1 MMKTSLLAGA
11 AAIALMSTSA
21 MAQTTAP
28 KGPASSTTPRS
39 ITECQGDF
47 TKADRNKDGR
57 LDKTEMTSLGG
68 ALPTSLAS
76 ATSTSQSEFMQA
88 CGGTSSTTGSAG
100 GNAGG
105 PGPMPGKTGG
115 SITK

>member
-1 MMKTSLLAGA
+1 MATS
-11 AAIALMSTSA
+11 AIA
-21 MAQTTAP
+21 QTAAP
-28 KGPASSTTPRS
+28 KSPTAPRS

-68 ALPTSLAS
+68 GLPTALAS
-76 ATSTSQSEFMQA
+76 ATTASQTEFMQA
-88 CGGTSSTTGSAG
+88 CGGTGSTT

-115 SITK
+115 AISK